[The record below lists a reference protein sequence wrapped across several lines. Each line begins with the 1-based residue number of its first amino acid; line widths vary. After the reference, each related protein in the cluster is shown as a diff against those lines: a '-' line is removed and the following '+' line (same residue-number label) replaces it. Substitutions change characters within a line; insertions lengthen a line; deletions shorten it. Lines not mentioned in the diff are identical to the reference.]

1 MPWPCRTRAHSPS
14 SLIAS
19 LPVVARE
26 ISERLASSPHGD
38 GQALV
43 YHDLLG
49 FMHHPWHAAHALK
62 FCKQHASAGSLI
74 NNAVAE

>member
-1 MPWPCRTRAHSPS
+1 M
-14 SLIAS
+14 
-19 LPVVARE
+19 ARE
-26 ISERLASSPHGD
+26 ISERLTSGPHCD

-62 FCKQHASAGSLI
+62 ICKQHASVGSLI